1 MQENEKDPEV
11 QPVAEPVAAKA
22 VAPVE
27 ENTGN
32 GAETTLEI
40 IANIVLVCGI
50 IASIICLFNIVW
62 VQNPEYQYIDDKI
75 FSPSGFVTTVMVLAS
90 SLISWSFMRVLA
102 NISVTLKA
110 MNKKMKE
117 SASPIAGNPHL
128 SCNGMDGD
136 CGYVAAAD
144 RVIAPVVR
152 AALHGGCAVVANGQQ
167 GIGCECVRR
176 CGDHHCWRV
185 SDGADVRIR
194 RYGCEVRTI
203 RKLVSSD
210 ARRPRW
216 SAAAW
221 RYPPASPRYPPAS

>member
-1 MQENEKDPEV
+1 
-11 QPVAEPVAAKA
+11 
-22 VAPVE
+22 
-27 ENTGN
+27 
-32 GAETTLEI
+32 
-40 IANIVLVCGI
+40 
-50 IASIICLFNIVW
+50 
-62 VQNPEYQYIDDKI
+62 
-75 FSPSGFVTTVMVLAS
+75 
-90 SLISWSFMRVLA
+90 
-102 NISVTLKA
+102 
-110 MNKKMKE
+110 
-117 SASPIAGNPHL
+117 
-128 SCNGMDGD
+128 MDGD

-194 RYGCEVRTI
+194 RYGCEFRTI

-216 SAAAW
+216 SATAW
-221 RYPPASPRYPPAS
+221 RYPPALPGRPPALPRYPPASPGCAPGGVGCFRVLRGRWRWDGVGGLDVNGMCSAVRGMGSAVRGMCLAVRGMCSAMREMMLVVRGMGSAACLADWGKQKKQFRRTASYGWQMGLEPTTFRTTI